1 MIEAFQYINKAFESK
16 VRLGIMAILMVN
28 EEADFN
34 FLKEQLS
41 LTDGNLASH
50 TRALEELGY
59 IVCNK
64 SFVGRK
70 PRTVFQATPQGR
82 EAFKSHIEALEKFLK
97 SKEII
102 HQNTTGLWTLSM
114 KIQMNNRRSNLW
126 DASTVS
132 PKQSRLSSSDY

>member
-64 SFVGRK
+64 SLSDENHGLFSSN
-70 PRTVFQATPQGR
+70 PQGR

-97 SKEII
+97 SK
-102 HQNTTGLWTLSM
+102 
-114 KIQMNNRRSNLW
+114 
-126 DASTVS
+126 
-132 PKQSRLSSSDY
+132 

>member
-16 VRLGIMAILMVN
+16 VRLGIIN

-50 TRALEELGY
+50 TRSLEELGY

-97 SKEII
+97 SK
-102 HQNTTGLWTLSM
+102 
-114 KIQMNNRRSNLW
+114 
-126 DASTVS
+126 
-132 PKQSRLSSSDY
+132 

>member
-50 TRALEELGY
+50 TRALEETGIY
-59 IVCNK
+59 RMQQKFC
-64 SFVGRK
+64 
-70 PRTVFQATPQGR
+70 RT
-82 EAFKSHIEALEKFLK
+82 K
-97 SKEII
+97 
-102 HQNTTGLWTLSM
+102 TTDCFSG
-114 KIQMNNRRSNLW
+114 NPAR
-126 DASTVS
+126 
-132 PKQSRLSSSDY
+132 

>member
-70 PRTVFQATPQGR
+70 ATDCFSGNPARQRSFQIA
-82 EAFKSHIEALEKFLK
+82 
-97 SKEII
+97 
-102 HQNTTGLWTLSM
+102 
-114 KIQMNNRRSNLW
+114 
-126 DASTVS
+126 
-132 PKQSRLSSSDY
+132 Y

>member
-50 TRALEELGY
+50 TLPWKNWDISYATKVLSDESHGLFFRQP
-59 IVCNK
+59 
-64 SFVGRK
+64 RK
-70 PRTVFQATPQGR
+70 A
-82 EAFKSHIEALEKFLK
+82 EKLSNRILK
-97 SKEII
+97 
-102 HQNTTGLWTLSM
+102 
-114 KIQMNNRRSNLW
+114 
-126 DASTVS
+126 
-132 PKQSRLSSSDY
+132 P

>member
-50 TRALEELGY
+50 TRSLEELGY
-59 IVCNK
+59 IVCWTKATNCFSSNPARQR
-64 SFVGRK
+64 SF
-70 PRTVFQATPQGR
+70 QI
-82 EAFKSHIEALEKFLK
+82 S
-97 SKEII
+97 
-102 HQNTTGLWTLSM
+102 
-114 KIQMNNRRSNLW
+114 
-126 DASTVS
+126 
-132 PKQSRLSSSDY
+132 Y

>member
-50 TRALEELGY
+50 TRALEELG
-59 IVCNK
+59 I
-64 SFVGRK
+64 GR
-70 PRTVFQATPQGR
+70 PSTYAPTISTIQQR
-82 EAFKSHIEALEKFLK
+82 E
-97 SKEII
+97 
-102 HQNTTGLWTLSM
+102 
-114 KIQMNNRRSNLW
+114 
-126 DASTVS
+126 
-132 PKQSRLSSSDY
+132 YC